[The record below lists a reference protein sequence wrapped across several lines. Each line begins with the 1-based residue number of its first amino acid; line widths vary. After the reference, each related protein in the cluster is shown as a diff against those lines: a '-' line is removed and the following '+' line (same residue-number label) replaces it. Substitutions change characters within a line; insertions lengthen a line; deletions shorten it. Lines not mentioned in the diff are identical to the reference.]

1 MRILQRNK
9 KVSTRIQV
17 DACRPS
23 TRIRVDACRPSATL
37 FPKLPCSLVF
47 GHFPKMVS
55 SLNVPGS
62 LQQRGARGAEPLE
75 NAGGG
80 LGEGRNPPQDAILI
94 LLFYITVFPD
104 TQVISECLVLQYF
117 QIHGSSK
124 CLVLQYFQIHRSYQN
139 AWSFS
144 ISRFRGPQN
153 AWSSDAQSISSDTQH
168 KRYKFRHP
176 KYKFRHPKQ
185 AI

>member
-1 MRILQRNK
+1 MEHMYFEVQLYINISNFKEISNIDILINLCLGTTVMRILKRNK

-62 LQQRGARGAEPLE
+62 L
-75 NAGGG
+75 
-80 LGEGRNPPQDAILI
+80 
-94 LLFYITVFPD
+94 
-104 TQVISECLVLQYF
+104 
-117 QIHGSSK
+117 
-124 CLVLQYFQIHRSYQN
+124 
-139 AWSFS
+139 
-144 ISRFRGPQN
+144 
-153 AWSSDAQSISSDTQH
+153 
-168 KRYKFRHP
+168 
-176 KYKFRHPKQ
+176 
-185 AI
+185 